1 MSACTTPDG
10 HGCYSCKLHV
20 TYGNNAL
27 SSIYDRQQ
35 STENFS
41 FVSNVVFFTHSSHPG
56 NSIQVYLSIYD
67 DSVTSE
73 ALSFTCVMAVGCI
86 WEKEFF

>member
-1 MSACTTPDG
+1 MSF
-10 HGCYSCKLHV
+10 
-20 TYGNNAL
+20 
-27 SSIYDRQQ
+27 I
-35 STENFS
+35 
-41 FVSNVVFFTHSSHPG
+41 FFTHSSHPG

-86 WEKEFF
+86 WGKKSFSDALLVGSNVKIVFILACFLCYNFLLYFFK